1 MQFTIKQARTYAGL
15 TQKKMADLLGIDR
28 GTYIRIER
36 DLHGAAR
43 VGQIISISKITG
55 ISLSDIFLPL
65 NSTLVDH
72 SEK

>member
-28 GTYIRIER
+28 GTYIRIEKDYR
-36 DLHGAAR
+36 HAR

-65 NSTLVDH
+65 NSTLVGH

>member
-15 TQKKMADLLGIDR
+15 TQKKMADLLGIEPW
-28 GTYIRIER
+28 YIYKNRKR
-36 DLHGAAR
+36 LQACAR
-43 VGQIISISKITG
+43 WPDHQYFKITG